1 VKRQFFQEGRL
12 RFEFP
17 ADWSVLRPGEASF
30 YKKHFQ
36 GFCGG
41 SKETDFVLKSGDG
54 DWYLLEVTD
63 YTTDRRTK
71 PLDLV
76 EELSIKVRDTLS
88 LLLAGAAN
96 DVTGHEGVG
105 AFARGGGMPS
115 KIRVVL
121 HLEQPNKLSR
131 MFAGVTLE
139 ANFQDKL
146 RKSLR
151 CVDSHPRVVSTTSP
165 NLPWKSVW
173 DPKASAL

>member
-1 VKRQFFQEGRL
+1 MKTQVSQEGRL

-54 DWYLLEVTD
+54 DWYLLEVKD

-96 DVTGHEGVG
+96 DTTGKGVG
-105 AFARGGGMPS
+105 VFLRGGAMPS

-121 HLEQPNKLSR
+121 HLEQPRNPSR
-131 MFAGVTLE
+131 LFPGATLK

-146 RKSLR
+146 KKSLR

-173 DPKASAL
+173 NPKASAS